1 MTAGTTKRIQQ
12 SLFHSVKQP
21 LLFVENTVYTKRY
34 RVRCFS
40 PCSKEIYMSDT
51 IKIHSALAE
60 AMSARSYDTMT
71 PVQEAVLKIENPDA
85 DLLVSAQT
93 GSGKTLAFGLSIA
106 TTLLTD
112 NSHFDRPH
120 APLALII
127 APTRELA
134 LQVRKEL
141 EWLYARTGAQFA
153 SCVGGMDPRA
163 ERRILETGAHIV
175 VGTPGRLR
183 DHIERG
189 ALRLAEVQA
198 VVLDEADEMLDM
210 GFREDLTF
218 ILDKAPVS
226 RRTLLF
232 SATVPAQIAKLARTY
247 QKDALQLSVSSKK
260 TQHLDIN
267 YHAIKIQ
274 PSDRDK
280 AIMNLLRYHDV
291 TGAIVFC
298 NTRAAVTHLASRLNN
313 RGFSVVALS
322 GELSQKERNFALQSM
337 RDGKANVC
345 VATDVAARGIDLPN
359 LDLVIHADLPQSDEA
374 MLHRSGRTGRAGRKG
389 ISVVLIPNRNF
400 KRVERMFQN
409 NGIQASWMTP
419 PTADSII
426 EKDRVKLLQSEL
438 LTAPLDQSDAE
449 IVQKIIE
456 KFSPEIVASAFVR
469 SQMAGKSA
477 PEDLNISGSTGP
489 ADFSKSTWFELSV
502 GHRDNAE
509 PRWLVAMLCRIGN
522 MDKSVIGDIQIHN
535 STTFIEIAAN
545 GVEQLVSEIKPD
557 YLLEGKIDIKKM
569 SQAPERIPMSRD
581 KKFSSSRRG
590 APAGRS
596 ERSNS
601 NQNFKNKNDRYSK
614 PNHRKENKD
623 IDTGEFKSSEKK
635 AKSNKSHISEADKPK
650 KQDTYSTKL
659 KLRGSGRNEDKPVR
673 SRSAKP
679 SDRNRPNNN
688 NSARKPAG
696 GKAPL
701 RRRRAD

>member
-1 MTAGTTKRIQQ
+1 M
-12 SLFHSVKQP
+12 
-21 LLFVENTVYTKRY
+21 
-34 RVRCFS
+34 RCLP
-40 PCSKEIYMSDT
+40 PCSKETHMSDP

-71 PVQEAVLKIENPDA
+71 PVQEAVLDIEQPDA

-106 TTLLTD
+106 TTLLQEDTEF
-112 NSHFDRPH
+112 SRPKL
-120 APLALII
+120 PVALII

-141 EWLYARTGAQFA
+141 EWVYARTKAQFA

-163 ERRILETGAHIV
+163 ERRTLESGAHIV

-189 ALRLAEVQA
+189 ALRLSDIKA

-218 ILDKAPVS
+218 ILEKAPVS

-232 SATVPAQIAKLARTY
+232 SATVPAQIAKMARTY
-247 QKDALQLSVSSKK
+247 QKEAIRISVSSKT
-260 TQHLDIN
+260 TQHLDIS
-267 YHAIKIQ
+267 YHALKIQ

-280 AIMNLLRYHDV
+280 SIINLLRYHDV
-291 TGAIVFC
+291 SGAIVFC

-337 RDGKANVC
+337 RDGKADVC

-400 KRVERMFQN
+400 KRVEKMFQS
-409 NGIQASWMTP
+409 NGIQPSWVTP
-419 PTADSII
+419 PSAEQII
-426 EKDRVKLLQSEL
+426 EKDRANLLKSEL
-438 LTAPLDQSDAE
+438 LTAPMDESDAD
-449 IVQKIIE
+449 IIQKIIE
-456 KFSPEIVASAFVR
+456 KYSPEAIASAFVR

-477 PEDLNISGSTGP
+477 PEELSASGSAGP
-489 ADFSKSTWFELSV
+489 ADFSASTWFELSV

-522 MDKSVIGDIQIHN
+522 MDKSLIGDIQIHN
-535 STTFIEIAAN
+535 STTYIEIAAN
-545 GVEQLVSEIKPD
+545 GVKQLLAEIKPEF
-557 YLLEGKIDIKKM
+557 LLEGKIDIKQM
-569 SQAPERIPMSRD
+569 STPPERIPMVRER
-581 KKFSSSRRG
+581 KFSSSRRG
-590 APAGRS
+590 GGSAGAPRS
-596 ERSNS
+596 DARQKSRQNSRENSRENSRQNTRSRDDRD
-601 NQNFKNKNDRYSK
+601 QGFK
-614 PNHRKENKD
+614 
-623 IDTGEFKSSEKK
+623 SEKK
-635 AKSNKSHISEADKPK
+635 RFEKSDSEGFGNKRKPK
-650 KQDTYSTKL
+650 KPSFSDADGPRKPKESSPTL
-659 KLRGSGRNEDKPVR
+659 KLRTSGKKETSRGGSSGQPDK
-673 SRSAKP
+673 
-679 SDRNRPNNN
+679 NRGNKT
-688 NSARKPAG
+688 ARRIGG

-701 RRRRAD
+701 RRRRSD

>member
-1 MTAGTTKRIQQ
+1 M
-12 SLFHSVKQP
+12 
-21 LLFVENTVYTKRY
+21 
-34 RVRCFS
+34 RCL
-40 PCSKEIYMSDT
+40 PTCSKETHMSDP

-71 PVQEAVLKIENPDA
+71 PVQEAVLEIERPDA

-106 TTLLTD
+106 TTLLQENTEF
-112 NSHFDRPH
+112 SRPKL
-120 APLALII
+120 PVALII

-141 EWLYARTGAQFA
+141 EWVYVRTKAQFA

-163 ERRILETGAHIV
+163 ERRTLESGVHIV

-189 ALRLAEVQA
+189 ALSLSDIKA

-218 ILDKAPVS
+218 ILEQAPVS
-226 RRTLLF
+226 RRTLMF
-232 SATVPAQIAKLARTY
+232 SATVPAQIAKMARKY
-247 QKDALQLSVSSKK
+247 QKEAIQISVSSRK
-260 TQHLDIN
+260 TQHLDIS
-267 YHAIKIQ
+267 YHAVKIQ

-280 AIMNLLRYHDV
+280 AIINLLRYHGLSG
-291 TGAIVFC
+291 TIVFC

-337 RDGKANVC
+337 RDGKADVC

-374 MLHRSGRTGRAGRKG
+374 LLHRSGRTGRAGRKG

-400 KRVERMFQN
+400 KRVERMFQS
-409 NGIQASWMTP
+409 NGIQPSWVTP
-419 PTADSII
+419 PSADQII
-426 EKDRVKLLQSEL
+426 EKDRANLLKSEL
-438 LTAPLDQSDAE
+438 LTAPIDGSEAE
-449 IVQKIIE
+449 IIQKIIE
-456 KFSPEIVASAFVR
+456 KHSPEAVASAFVR

-477 PEDLNISGSTGP
+477 PEELLVSGSSGP
-489 ADFSKSTWFELSV
+489 ADFSASTWFELSV

-522 MDKSVIGDIQIHN
+522 LDKSLIGDIQIHN

-545 GVEQLVSEIKPD
+545 GVKQLLSEIEPEF
-557 YLLEGKIDIKKM
+557 LLEGKIDIKQM
-569 SQAPERIPMSRD
+569 SNPPERIPMARER
-581 KKFSSSRRG
+581 KFSSSRRG
-590 APAGRS
+590 GGSTSSTRTD
-596 ERSNS
+596 RRQNS
-601 NQNFKNKNDRYSK
+601 RQNTKSGDDKGQSFKL
-614 PNHRKENKD
+614 
-623 IDTGEFKSSEKK
+623 EKK
-635 AKSNKSHISEADKPK
+635 RFEKLGSEGFGNKRKSK
-650 KQDTYSTKL
+650 KVTFSDTDGSRKQKNSSPTL
-659 KLRGSGRNEDKPVR
+659 KLRTSGKKEDKA
-673 SRSAKP
+673 SRAGLESHP
-679 SDRNRPNNN
+679 DQNRLKKNKK
-688 NSARKPAG
+688 SRRIGG

-701 RRRRAD
+701 RRRRSD

>member
-1 MTAGTTKRIQQ
+1 M
-12 SLFHSVKQP
+12 
-21 LLFVENTVYTKRY
+21 
-34 RVRCFS
+34 RCLP
-40 PCSKEIYMSDT
+40 PCSKETHMSDP
-51 IKIHSALAE
+51 IQIHSALAE

-71 PVQEAVLKIENPDA
+71 PVQEAVLDIEQPDA

-106 TTLLTD
+106 TTLLQEDTEF
-112 NSHFDRPH
+112 SRPKL
-120 APLALII
+120 PVALII

-141 EWLYARTGAQFA
+141 EWVYARTKAQFA

-163 ERRILETGAHIV
+163 ERRTLESGAHIV

-189 ALRLAEVQA
+189 ALRLSDIKA

-218 ILDKAPVS
+218 ILEKAPVS

-232 SATVPAQIAKLARTY
+232 SATVPKQIAKMARTY
-247 QKDALQLSVSSKK
+247 QKEAIRISVSSEKK
-260 TQHLDIN
+260 QHLDIS
-267 YHAIKIQ
+267 YHAMKIQ

-280 AIMNLLRYHDV
+280 AIINLLRYHDV
-291 TGAIVFC
+291 SGAIVFC

-337 RDGKANVC
+337 RDGKADVC

-400 KRVERMFQN
+400 KRVEKMFQS
-409 NGIQASWMTP
+409 NGIQPSWVTP
-419 PTADSII
+419 PSAEQIF
-426 EKDRVKLLQSEL
+426 EKDRANLLKSEL
-438 LTAPLDQSDAE
+438 LTAPMDESEAD
-449 IVQKIIE
+449 IIQKIIE
-456 KFSPEIVASAFVR
+456 KYSPEAIASAFVR

-477 PEDLNISGSTGP
+477 PEELSASGSAGP
-489 ADFSKSTWFELSV
+489 ADFSASTWFELSV

-522 MDKSVIGDIQIHN
+522 MDKSLIGDIQIHN
-535 STTFIEIAAN
+535 STTYIEIAAN
-545 GVEQLVSEIKPD
+545 GVKQLLAEIKPEF
-557 YLLEGKIDIKKM
+557 LLEGKIDIKQM
-569 SQAPERIPMSRD
+569 LTPPERIPMVRER
-581 KKFSSSRRG
+581 KFSSSRRG
-590 APAGRS
+590 GSSASAPRPKTRQNSRQNNRS
-596 ERSNS
+596 RDDTDQS
-601 NQNFKNKNDRYSK
+601 FK
-614 PNHRKENKD
+614 
-623 IDTGEFKSSEKK
+623 SEKK
-635 AKSNKSHISEADKPK
+635 LLEKNGSENFGSKRKSKKPNFSVADGPK
-650 KQDTYSTKL
+650 KQKKSAPTL
-659 KLRGSGRNEDKPVR
+659 KLRAFSDKEDKA
-673 SRSAKP
+673 SRGGSAGRP
-679 SDRNRPNNN
+679 DQNRFKKNKT
-688 NSARKPAG
+688 SRRIGG

-701 RRRRAD
+701 RRRRSD